1 MSVPSSA
8 LGTVEEQLPL
18 RDGVFAPGRRR
29 LTVGLVL
36 TITLVAFESLAIAT
50 VMPTVQEDLGGLA
63 LYGWVFSGFFLASL
77 VGIVVTGV
85 LSDRRGPAVP
95 FTAGL
100 VLFGAGL
107 VAGGL
112 ATSMG
117 MLVAARIAQGFGAG
131 TIPAAAYAA
140 IALGYP
146 AELRPRVFAVNS
158 TAWVLPGILG
168 PSLATLI
175 EHAASWHW
183 VFLGLLPLV
192 VVAAIMAIPALTR
205 LRPEAP
211 PDGRGLSPADR
222 TRLVRVGL
230 LVLGVGAVFAAT
242 SVDVVLVGIA
252 LAVVGLPVAVWAFV
266 RLVPAGTVRLE
277 RGLPSVVGVRGLLT
291 WAFFGCDAY
300 VSLAVTE
307 GLGGSTLLAGLVLT
321 ATSITWTAGSWVQER
336 WIKRV
341 GPRRLDVIG
350 FALVAAGT
358 AAMLVVATGLPP
370 WTAIPAWA
378 IGGLGM
384 GLAYSPL
391 SVAALACAPT
401 GQTGAAT
408 ASLQLSDTL
417 GISIGTGIGG
427 AAVALA
433 DGQGWTVATGVGIAF
448 TVSLLLAVIGFV
460 AARRIP
466 ARLPADPAG

>member
-1 MSVPSSA
+1 
-8 LGTVEEQLPL
+8 
-18 RDGVFAPGRRR
+18 
-29 LTVGLVL
+29 
-36 TITLVAFESLAIAT
+36 
-50 VMPTVQEDLGGLA
+50 
-63 LYGWVFSGFFLASL
+63 
-77 VGIVVTGV
+77 
-85 LSDRRGPAVP
+85 
-95 FTAGL
+95 
-100 VLFGAGL
+100 
-107 VAGGL
+107 
-112 ATSMG
+112 
-117 MLVAARIAQGFGAG
+117 
-131 TIPAAAYAA
+131 
-140 IALGYP
+140 
-146 AELRPRVFAVNS
+146 VFAVNS

-192 VVAAIMAIPALTR
+192 VIAAIMAVPPLAR

-211 PDGRGLSPADR
+211 PDGRRMSSADK

-242 SVDVVLVGIA
+242 SVDLVVAAIA
-252 LAVVGLPVAVWAFV
+252 LAVIGLPVGVWAFV
-266 RLVPAGTVRLE
+266 HLVPAGTIRLE
-277 RGLPSVVGVRGLLT
+277 HGLPSVVGVRGLLT

-336 WIKRV
+336 WIERV

-378 IGGLGM
+378 VGGLGM

-391 SVAALACAPT
+391 SVAALACAPA

-417 GISIGTGIGG
+417 GISIGTGLGG

-433 DGQGWTVATGVGIAF
+433 DGQDWTVATGVGIAF
-448 TVSLLLAVIGFV
+448 AASLVLALIGLV
-460 AARRIP
+460 AARTLP
-466 ARLPADPAG
+466 ARLPTSAPAD